1 MNDRKP
7 PRVELHDGE
16 TVWAAWAS
24 VASGGE
30 ARAYCDPATVIMAS
44 AGIVQKEG
52 RQPRTIEFF
61 EGTFRTEA
69 EARAYL
75 AEELAGIRDRL
86 QAVIN
91 EQATLAAA
99 SRVGYA

>member
-1 MNDRKP
+1 MSDKKP

-24 VASGGE
+24 VDSGGE
-30 ARAYCDPATVIMAS
+30 ARAYCVPVKVVMAS

-52 RQPRTIEFF
+52 RTPRAVEFF

-69 EARAYL
+69 EARVYL
-75 AEELAGIRDRL
+75 AEELAAIRDRL
-86 QAVIN
+86 QAVIS
-91 EQATLAAA
+91 EQSALAAA